1 MRDADGFFE
10 HGFTACSGI
19 DLNHITT
26 GVPMNVKDI
35 KLAPEQWVAL
45 LQKYGVPASSL
56 TGKGAPCPICG
67 GNDRFTYDNNRGR
80 GDWVCR
86 KCNDGDRKAGD
97 GFELICKSAGMT
109 FRELVI
115 ELEGGSPADA
125 RQNRAQSAAP
135 APGRKVDPE
144 WARKRLDSMW
154 DRATLVGSDGLV
166 ARYLRNRVPGLT
178 VAPSE

>member
-1 MRDADGFFE
+1 
-10 HGFTACSGI
+10 
-19 DLNHITT
+19 
-26 GVPMNVKDI
+26 MNVKDI
-35 KLAPEQWVAL
+35 KLSPEQWLAL

-109 FRELVI
+109 FRELMV
-115 ELEGGSPADA
+115 ELEGGALRTLGELASVQTRP
-125 RQNRAQSAAP
+125 RRAERSIPSGRASASTRCGI
-135 APGRKVDPE
+135 GRRSSGPM
-144 WARKRLDSMW
+144 ASC
-154 DRATLVGSDGLV
+154 RATCANGC
-166 ARYLRNRVPGLT
+166 RV
-178 VAPSE
+178 